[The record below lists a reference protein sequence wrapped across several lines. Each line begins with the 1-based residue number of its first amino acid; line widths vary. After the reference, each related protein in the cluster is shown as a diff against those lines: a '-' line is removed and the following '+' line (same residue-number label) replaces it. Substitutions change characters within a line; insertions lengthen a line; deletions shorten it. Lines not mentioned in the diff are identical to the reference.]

1 MNPLQPDKKSPGQG
15 VARAG
20 TGLIFVALALVAAL
34 VIRWW
39 QLPFIAPHLDQQAAL
54 LPDSS
59 GMDGTPWFEDV
70 TAEAGIGFRHFDSA
84 TPRHLIHETLG
95 SGLAWIDYDADG
107 WMDLFCVQSSPVE
120 GDRPENLT
128 SKLYRNKGDGTF
140 EDVSNTVGLS
150 KVGFGMG
157 AAVGDF
163 DNDGFP
169 DILVTYLG
177 GLALYHNQLGKDGAR
192 RLVDIAVNAG
202 LKNPHWG
209 TSAGWGDVD
218 GDGDLDLYVCNY
230 CEVDLK
236 NYPVCRE
243 PRTQVAMCCPPSHFP
258 AVSHK
263 LFRNNG
269 NLTFTDVSVES
280 GIAAPPPAPGLAV
293 VLVDLDL
300 DGKLDIYVAN
310 DMKPAYLFHNQ
321 GAGRFVEK
329 ALVSG
334 CALGLDGSL
343 VAGMGI
349 AIGDV
354 DGSGFPS
361 VFVTNFE
368 KKPNIL
374 FLNRGNL
381 DFRESSMRSGLGGP
395 SIPFLKFGT
404 EFLDADL
411 DGNLDVVVANG
422 HIHRAAKQ
430 FSDSDYPQTA
440 QFFRRLGS
448 AKFADASARSGPYFS
463 KPMVGRGIAVA
474 DYDRDGLPDLA
485 FSHVGDGVKLLKN
498 ATRTPNAAIS
508 VDLIP
513 KGAASPC
520 NAVGSRIIA
529 KSGATK
535 STRFAVGGGS
545 YLSGSEPRLVLGLGE
560 DSKVEGLQ
568 IVWPSGARQDM
579 NWDSMKE
586 GGAFR
591 IKEGF
596 PPESLGSPQKSKR
609 VLPHK

>member
-1 MNPLQPDKKSPGQG
+1 MTIPQTKPEQS
-15 VARAG
+15 G
-20 TGLIFVALALVAAL
+20 TGPAWSIRRLFPVVLGLAVALSVGLWFFLPVALDAGREKTSPPAKEVETGGL
-34 VIRWW
+34 
-39 QLPFIAPHLDQQAAL
+39 
-54 LPDSS
+54 
-59 GMDGTPWFEDV
+59 WFDDA
-70 TAEAGIGFRHFDSA
+70 TAEAGIGFQHFDSA
-84 TPRHLIHETLG
+84 TARHLIHETLG
-95 SGLAWIDYDADG
+95 SGIAWIDYDADG
-107 WMDLFCVQSSPVE
+107 WPDLFCVQSAPIE
-120 GDRPENLT
+120 GKRPANLT
-128 SKLYRNKGDGTF
+128 SKLYRNRGDGTF
-140 EDVSNTVGLS
+140 EDVSEAAGLS

-157 AAVGDF
+157 AAVGDC

-169 DILVTYLG
+169 DLLVTYLG
-177 GLALYHNQLGKDGAR
+177 ELVLYHNQPAQNGKR
-192 RLVDIAVNAG
+192 CLVDIAGKAG

-230 CEVDLK
+230 CEVDPK
-236 NYPVCRE
+236 KYPVCQE

-280 GIAAPPPAPGLAV
+280 GITAPPPAPGLAV

-354 DGSGFPS
+354 DGTGLPS

-374 FLNRGNL
+374 FLNRGKL

-411 DGNLDVVVANG
+411 DGNLDAVVANG
-422 HIHRAAKQ
+422 HIHRAARK
-430 FSDSDYPQTA
+430 FTDNDYPQKA
-440 QFFRRLGS
+440 QIFRGLGS
-448 AKFADASARSGPYFS
+448 AKFVDVSARSGAYFS
-463 KPMVGRGIAVA
+463 TPKVGRGIAMA
-474 DYDRDGLPDLA
+474 DYNRDGLPDLA
-485 FSHVGDGVKLLKN
+485 FSNVGDGVKLLRN
-498 ATRTPNAAIS
+498 TTRTPNAGIS
-508 VDLIP
+508 LDLIP
-513 KGAASPC
+513 QGSSAPC
-520 NAVGSRIIA
+520 NAVGARVVA
-529 KSGATK
+529 KTGESKKTACV
-535 STRFAVGGGS
+535 VGGGS
-545 YLSGSEPRLVLGLGE
+545 YLSGSEQRIMLGLGSASQL
-560 DSKVEGLQ
+560 DALQ
-568 IVWPSGARQDM
+568 VIWPSGRRQDL
-579 NWDSMKE
+579 SGTSLKT
-586 GGAFR
+586 GAAFR
-591 IKEGF
+591 IRE
-596 PPESLGSPQKSKR
+596 GSPAEAFQSPEGRSKD
-609 VLPHK
+609 K